1 MYKGLIENLAFVYGF
16 IARGRERM
24 TDEDRR
30 AVAAGSHTLVK
41 CAPAVLGGED
51 ERAQDRADLAEARK
65 MDSHIEEMVVFLEHL
80 EIV

>member
-51 ERAQDRADLAEARK
+51 ESAQDRADLQLARR
-65 MDSHIEEMVVFLEHL
+65 MDDHIEDSVVFLQHL